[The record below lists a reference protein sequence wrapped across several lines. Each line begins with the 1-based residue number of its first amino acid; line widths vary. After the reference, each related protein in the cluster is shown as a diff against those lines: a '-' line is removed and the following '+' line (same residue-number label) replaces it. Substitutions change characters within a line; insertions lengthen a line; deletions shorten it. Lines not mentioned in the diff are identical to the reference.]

1 MKVSTLYPNELFLTF
16 KTRPYLLRSLSTDIL
31 SNFIKC
37 VDCDCLHFTIYAADV
52 CDFVSFKVRKNM
64 IDRVSGT
71 DTFDMFVIRMDN
83 VSSSLRCTSCQCA
96 PLMSKAAAF
105 SSSNIIA
112 VTE

>member
-16 KTRPYLLRSLSTDIL
+16 KTRPYLLRSLS
-31 SNFIKC
+31 NFIKC
-37 VDCDCLHFTIYAADV
+37 VDCDCLHFTIYAVDV

-83 VSSSLRCTSCQCA
+83 VSSSLRCTSCQYA